1 MIAKVNSCAVNG
13 IDAIVV
19 EVEVDIAF
27 GLPVFTIVGLA
38 EAAVKES
45 RERVRSA
52 VKNSGYTFPMD
63 RVTINLAPADVKK
76 EGTGLDLPVAVGI
89 LTASGLIP
97 SDAPAAY
104 LMAGELSLDG
114 RVKPVKGALP
124 LALAAR
130 DQGFK
135 GVIIPKENADEAAM
149 VDGIEVLCV
158 DRLSQVMEHF
168 SGHVPLAPH
177 VLDPEAFEK
186 FTLTEGGPDFSDVR
200 GQAHVKRALEI
211 AAAGQHHVLMT
222 GPPGSGKSMLA
233 KRLPGILPK
242 PSFEEILE
250 VTKIYSVMGMAG
262 SHRGGIK
269 GRPFRSPHHT
279 ISDAGLVGGG
289 SKPLPGEISLA
300 HNGIL
305 FLDELPEFRRNVLEV
320 LRQPLEDGRV
330 SISRAGV
337 KAVFPCKFMLAAA
350 MNPCPC
356 GYLSDPSGKCT
367 CTTHQIDKYRAKI
380 SGPLLDRID
389 IQIEVPKVAFKELM
403 SQDKAE
409 PSNAIRER
417 VELSARIQARRFE
430 KDRIFSNS
438 RMESRHREKHCRL
451 DKEGRTILE
460 RAATVLGL
468 SARACHSVLKV
479 ARTIADLDAS
489 TSIQPQHLSE
499 AIQYRSFD
507 RNPI

>member
-1 MIAKVNSCAVNG
+1 
-13 IDAIVV
+13 
-19 EVEVDIAF
+19 
-27 GLPVFTIVGLA
+27 
-38 EAAVKES
+38 
-45 RERVRSA
+45 
-52 VKNSGYTFPMD
+52 
-63 RVTINLAPADVKK
+63 
-76 EGTGLDLPVAVGI
+76 
-89 LTASGLIP
+89 
-97 SDAPAAY
+97 
-104 LMAGELSLDG
+104 
-114 RVKPVKGALP
+114 
-124 LALAAR
+124 
-130 DQGFK
+130 
-135 GVIIPKENADEAAM
+135 M